1 MDHLLYFIIRLL
13 EVKQVHSSHLSYLYT
28 YSTIIS
34 ETSSV
39 ARHNYCSISIWA
51 KIYSKKKVCLM
62 SAVGVVVLCFCSFI
76 PACCFPLSPAL
87 QLPLLYHSHP
97 KDSPHTIQ
105 ISLKGLPNW
114 LCMFTANHTVW
125 KNLELHLCHTMIS
138 HSQPVWMCG
147 ELKS

>member
-1 MDHLLYFIIRLL
+1 MGNMDHLLYFIIRLL

-62 SAVGVVVLCFCSFI
+62 SAVFVHLFQPAVFLCHLLCSYHSFI
-76 PACCFPLSPAL
+76 IPTPRIPLTPSQFPLRGFQTDCVCLL
-87 QLPLLYHSHP
+87 QI
-97 KDSPHTIQ
+97 T
-105 ISLKGLPNW
+105 
-114 LCMFTANHTVW
+114 LCEKILSSICVT
-125 KNLELHLCHTMIS
+125 
-138 HSQPVWMCG
+138 P
-147 ELKS
+147 